1 MSLNAH
7 INEQAS
13 IVNRNPSEGQKSAGN
28 YRKGHVKV
36 RGLDISIENPRGS
49 YRSGVGDNGKP
60 WRSRLPH
67 HYGYIRGTEGSDGD
81 HVDVFLGPHLKSG
94 AVYVIDQ
101 KDLKTGEHDEHKV
114 MLGFGSEKQ
123 ACEAYCRAFSDG
135 RGRQRISSVDGM
147 TMERF
152 KDWLKTKRRASGG
165 KVGEGPNV
173 QWDDGEGVQWDDPG
187 SEVGGLEAFGRGA
200 AQGVTMNLGD
210 EMVAA
215 HAAGP
220 RIAPLGMLGRTILGG
235 AQVGLDALRGKR
247 SEATDIYEKRVD
259 EVRKANER
267 AQKARPWTYGGGE
280 LAGAIPAMAVAP
292 EAGAVKALAPHAGGL
307 ARAGAGMIDAAT
319 QGGIYGGVAGAGSG
333 TDLGSRAMEGAK
345 GIVSGIIGGGA
356 ASAASDVA
364 RKAYQKFGA
373 PIVNTVRGWANPEG
387 EAARRVAG
395 GLRSDQDMIQ
405 QGTVQGMTPQQWVAA
420 RNAGE
425 PVTLADL
432 GAGRTQSLLRSSANT
447 SPEAR
452 ALAENT
458 FEGRFHG
465 QSERTAETVRNILPG
480 GRANA
485 RKTLDQIVAEYDAAR
500 VPLYKKAYEEGDT
513 QIFTP
518 VIDRLTG
525 SDLFGQA
532 MTKAISSGKDRAIKD
547 GFGSFT
553 PPVSVS
559 PSGAFVFGRKGT
571 PGPVYPNLQ
580 YWDQVKRELDTVAEM
595 ARRSGDKERA
605 DIAGS
610 MAKTLRDELDRFAP
624 SYAKARG
631 VAADFFGEKDAL
643 SAGRALAGK
652 KPVAED
658 VAEIMRKMDP
668 KERELFR
675 EGYASDL
682 AERVIGRMK
691 DTQNITKAMFNS
703 PNERKL
709 AATIFGPGGMAML
722 QARMSLETIMNGARD
737 ALGNSTTARQLIEA
751 GLAGGAVSGYATGW
765 DPGSMMAGATGLAG
779 ARWGK
784 GAHKGLE
791 EIAIGAKHL
800 IGKVDAKTAR
810 RVAEL
815 LTSDDPRLLREGYRM
830 AAKNEAIGNGLR
842 KIAEKVFLGAQAQAR
857 EPVSGAMK
865 AMQGMVPGRAD
876 EEQKSP

>member
-7 INEQAS
+7 INEQAGV
-13 IVNRNPSEGQKSAGN
+13 VNRNPSEGQKEAGN

-36 RGLDISIENPRGS
+36 NGLDISIENPRGS

-81 HVDVFLGPHLKSG
+81 HVDVFLGPHLRSG

-114 MLGFGSEKQ
+114 MIGFGSQKQ

-152 KDWLKTKRRASGG
+152 KDWLKTKRRAAGG

-173 QWDDGEGVQWDDPG
+173 QWDDGEGVQWDDSGP
-187 SEVGGLEAFGRGA
+187 EVGGLEAFGRGA

-220 RIAPLGMLGRTILGG
+220 RIAPGGMIGRTILGG

-267 AQKARPWTYGGGE
+267 AQKARPWTYAGGE
-280 LAGAIPAMAVAP
+280 LAGAIPAMAVVP

-319 QGGIYGGVAGAGSG
+319 QGGIYGGISGAGSG

-485 RKTLDQIVAEYDAAR
+485 RKTSDQIVAEYDAAR

-658 VAEIMRKMDP
+658 VADLMRKMDP

-815 LTSDDPRLLREGYRM
+815 LTSDDPRLLQEGYRM

-842 KIAEKVFLGAQAQAR
+842 KIAEKVFLGTQAQAR

-865 AMQGMVPGRAD
+865 AMQGMVPGRTD